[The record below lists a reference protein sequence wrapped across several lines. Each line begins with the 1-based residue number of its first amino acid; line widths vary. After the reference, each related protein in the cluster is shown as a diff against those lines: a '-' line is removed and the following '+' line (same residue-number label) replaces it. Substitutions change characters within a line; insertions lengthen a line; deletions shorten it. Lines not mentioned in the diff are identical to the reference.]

1 MPNGAISIRPPG
13 KFFIGKGLL
22 AELGSYTQAFG
33 SRAYVICDKFIL
45 ERAIAEAGPS
55 FEDRG
60 KAVFNK
66 FHHECTRIEINRNRE
81 RARSVKA
88 DLIVGI
94 GGGKTLDTAKA
105 VACHER
111 LPVLTFPTTASSDAA
126 CTARALIYTLNS
138 EFDRCM
144 LLPSSPDIVLA
155 DTEILAAAPAR
166 LFVAGIGK
174 ALATYFEVRACYQAK
189 ADHAAPNRAARTA
202 LATARLCLDS
212 LLENA
217 AQARLDVERQRSSR
231 AVEAVLE
238 ATVYLSGVSADGG
251 GRAAAH
257 AIHNGMLAVP
267 TLQQARH
274 GEKMAFAL
282 IAQLVLEQAPEE
294 EIAAV
299 FGFIQAV
306 GLPLTLQDLGV
317 KAFAEAQWRRVAE
330 RACEKHESMGNM
342 PFAVAPDDVYR
353 AIREADALAEAH
365 REAPAS
371 QMRLAVAIG

>member
-1 MPNGAISIRPPG
+1 MPNGAISITPPG

-22 AELGSYTQAFG
+22 ADLGSYAQAFG
-33 SRAYVICDKFIL
+33 SSAYVICDKFIL

-60 KAVFNK
+60 KAVFSK
-66 FHHECTRIEINRNRE
+66 FRHECTRIEINRNRE
-81 RARSVKA
+81 LARSVKA

-105 VACHER
+105 VACQER
-111 LPVLTFPTTASSDAA
+111 LPVLTVPTTASSDAA

-138 EFDRCM
+138 EFDSCM
-144 LLPSSPDIVLA
+144 LLTSSPEIVLA
-155 DTEILAAAPAR
+155 DTEILAAAPVR

-174 ALATYFEVRACYQAK
+174 ALATYFEVRACYRAK
-189 ADHAAPNRAARTA
+189 ADRGAPTRAARIA
-202 LATARLCLDS
+202 LATARRCLDS

-217 AQARLDVERQRSSR
+217 AQARLDLERQRSTP
-231 AVEAVLE
+231 ALEAVLE
-238 ATVYLSGVSADGG
+238 AVVYLSGVSADSG

-267 TLQQARH
+267 ALQHARH

-282 IAQLVLEQAPEE
+282 LAQLAMEKAPAE
-294 EIAAV
+294 EIAMV
-299 FGFIQAV
+299 LDFIQAV

-330 RACEKHESMGNM
+330 RACAKHDSMGNM
-342 PFAVAPDDVYR
+342 PFAVVPDDVYR
-353 AIREADALAEAH
+353 AIREADALAGTCAGECRA
-365 REAPAS
+365 AA
-371 QMRLAVAIG
+371 LG